1 MFTGLLR
8 IEIIRPDGAVTR
20 HVVRNTLTEAFRD
33 FVAAKLAADTAET
46 RTLTASDWDLVHN
59 AVGAGTPP
67 AIDAGDGSM
76 AATVSFAGGEITAT
90 ASVTYPD
97 PFVDLRTRT
106 FALDW
111 DGSRFA
117 YISGGDWEPEVASV
131 QAGST
136 INFAWTITPE
146 LTNADQRQAYQ
157 AFIEP
162 DFTLANTFAL
172 GTLVVGVMRGNTSPP
187 TTLSASVWRW
197 DGTADEFF
205 NDETGPYPIEQVGSD
220 VDSGQVALNGTVLTY
235 TFAIPFWALQN
246 GQPLSRDPIVV
257 VHWGGNNL
265 GLFGW
270 ARYATQTT
278 GTEDLIF
285 TITIP

>member
-67 AIDAGDGSM
+67 AIDAGDGSIS
-76 AATVSFAGGEITAT
+76 ASVSFAGGEITVT
-90 ASVTYPD
+90 GSVTYPML
-97 PFVDLRTRT
+97 VSDLTART

-111 DGSRFA
+111 DGTRFA
-117 YISGGDWEPEVASV
+117 YISGGDWEPAPTTV

-136 INFAWTITPE
+136 INFAWTITPS

-172 GTLVVGVMRGNTSPP
+172 GALVVGVMRGNTSPP
-187 TTLSASVWRW
+187 TTLSASVYRW
-197 DGTADEFF
+197 NGQADQNFD
-205 NDETGPYPIEQVGSD
+205 DETGPYPIEQVGSN
-220 VDSGQVALNGTVLTY
+220 VTSGQVELSGTVLTY

-257 VHWGGNNL
+257 VHWSSNNL